1 MDTLYAGLLDRIPEK
16 CQRDGWYGGDLGAP
30 RWLQV
35 QPDHPQRADFAYP
48 PASEEQ
54 LAATEAALGFLL
66 PPLLRALYKEIANGG
81 FGPGVGIQGAIG
93 GYGSSID
100 EQVSTIVVDYEF
112 HLQVGY
118 ANMEGRQPARLVDL
132 ANYAWEPQR
141 DKNMEY
147 LLLPYE
153 VWPEQLLSFE
163 DLGCCQEACIDSKTG
178 YILRTAPTANDEE
191 YILLRLAPSLQVYL
205 EHWLQG
211 KVLP

>member
-1 MDTLYAGLLDRIPEK
+1 MDTLYSGLFDRIREK
-16 CQRDGWYGGDLGAP
+16 CQRNGWYGGDLCTP

-35 QPDHPQRADFAYP
+35 QPDHPQRAGFAYP

-54 LAATEAALGFLL
+54 LTATEAALGFLL

-118 ANMEGRQPARLVDL
+118 ANMEGRQPASLVDL
-132 ANYAWEPQR
+132 ANYAWQSQR
-141 DKNMEY
+141 GKTKKY

-153 VWPEQLLSFE
+153 DWPEQLLTFE
-163 DLGCCQEACIDSKTG
+163 DLGCCQETCIDCKTG
-178 YILRTAPTANDEE
+178 RILCTAPTVNDKE
-191 YILLRLAPSLQVYL
+191 YILFWLAPSLEIYL
-205 EHWLQG
+205 EHWLQS
-211 KVLP
+211 KVML